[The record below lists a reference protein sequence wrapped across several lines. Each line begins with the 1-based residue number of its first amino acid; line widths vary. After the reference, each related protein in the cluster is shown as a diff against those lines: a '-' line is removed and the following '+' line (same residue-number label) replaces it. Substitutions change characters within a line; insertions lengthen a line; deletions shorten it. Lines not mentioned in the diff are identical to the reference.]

1 MSRKIISNISE
12 SLEYLLHQDI
22 LISFEDI
29 FIDKEDLLFCMDF
42 LDHDDNEDNYYY
54 SFEEL
59 FKELK
64 QKISFLKECNF
75 KQQDCFDYCSEKVKK
90 SLFQL
95 IDLGFKIESK
105 IALSVEKSLSGG
117 YIVEFIGYD
126 FLPDEKKGITIKN
139 YENLTSACDKFEKI
153 HNSFLLSI
161 KYKG

>member
-22 LISFEDI
+22 LILFEDI
-29 FIDKEDLLFCMDF
+29 YIDKEDLLFCLDF
-42 LDHDDNEDNYYY
+42 LDYEDNEDNYYY

-64 QKISFLKECNF
+64 QKIPCLKECNF

-90 SLFQL
+90 SLCQL

-105 IALSVEKSLSGG
+105 IALSVEKSLSGN

-126 FLPDEKKGITIKN
+126 FLPDEKKGVTIKN
-139 YENLTSACDKFEKI
+139 YENLASACDKFEKI
-153 HNSFLLSI
+153 HNSFLLNI
-161 KYKG
+161 KQKV

>member
-75 KQQDCFDYCSEKVKK
+75 KQQDCFERS
-90 SLFQL
+90 S
-95 IDLGFKIESK
+95 
-105 IALSVEKSLSGG
+105 
-117 YIVEFIGYD
+117 
-126 FLPDEKKGITIKN
+126 
-139 YENLTSACDKFEKI
+139 
-153 HNSFLLSI
+153 
-161 KYKG
+161 

>member
-42 LDHDDNEDNYYY
+42 LDYDDDEDNYYY

-59 FKELK
+59 FNELK
-64 QKISFLKECNF
+64 LKIPCLQECNF
-75 KQQDCFDYCSEKVKK
+75 EKQDCFDYCSEKFKK
-90 SLFQL
+90 SLHQL

-105 IALSVEKSLSGG
+105 IALSLQKSLSGG

-161 KYKG
+161 KHKV

>member
-42 LDHDDNEDNYYY
+42 LDYDDDEDNYYY

-59 FKELK
+59 FNELK
-64 QKISFLKECNF
+64 LKIPCLKECNF
-75 KQQDCFDYCSEKVKK
+75 KQQDCFNYCSEKFKK
-90 SLFQL
+90 SLYKL
-95 IDLGFKIESK
+95 IDFGFKIESK
-105 IALSVEKSLSGG
+105 IALSMEKSVSGN

-126 FLPDEKKGITIKN
+126 FLPDEKKGITVKN
-139 YENLTSACDKFEKI
+139 YENLTSACEKFEKI

-161 KYKG
+161 KQKV